1 MGSEASNAQTR
12 AAVGAAED
20 SPTIGPEK
28 LPTNELFEGAGSAGN
43 VFGDKS
49 MRRTPSE
56 GETLAYGLAERVV
69 FHEADPDELG
79 QGRDDAN
86 GKPMG
91 PQKGKVPDLGT
102 SGKFVWG

>member
-1 MGSEASNAQTR
+1 MGSEASNAETR
-12 AAVGAAED
+12 AAVGAASD

-28 LPTNELFEGAGSAGN
+28 FPVNETAEGGSPGN

-49 MRRTPSE
+49 MRHPPKE
-56 GETLAYGLAERVV
+56 GETLCYGLSERVV
-69 FHEADPDELG
+69 FHEADPDTLG
-79 QGRDDAN
+79 QGRDDSN

-102 SGKFVWG
+102 SAKFVWG